1 MVSFDEG
8 YLCSLQAWQR
18 PTLPRL
24 KTKYHWRWGDLRPS
38 SRWDRVW
45 TPRQSHQAG
54 EEQRDEHIGF
64 LLARMGQGPS
74 ALFCWRE
81 WGKCPDRAVAFREW
95 GMCPKRCK
103 SFSIYQVS
111 GWTMIMRA
119 IKPIER
125 LVPVSYA
132 HCCVSTPGLSTWSS
146 STVLKGELVSRWVSR
161 LDAFSGYPVH
171 T

>member
-1 MVSFDEG
+1 MKGVFSTLALSEKSYNFPG
-8 YLCSLQAWQR
+8 QAFCLSQAWQR

-54 EEQRDEHIGF
+54 EKQKGTEAQCIRR
-64 LLARMGQGPS
+64 LSLCKNPS
-74 ALFCWRE
+74 SHA
-81 WGKCPDRAVAFREW
+81 A
-95 GMCPKRCK
+95 
-103 SFSIYQVS
+103 
-111 GWTMIMRA
+111 WTSIMRA
-119 IKPIER
+119 IKPFER
-125 LVPVSYA
+125 LVPVSYG
-132 HCCVSTPGLSTWSS
+132 HCCPSTPGLSTRSS
-146 STVLKGELVSRWVSR
+146 SSVLKGNLVSRWVSR

>member
-1 MVSFDEG
+1 MSFDEG
-8 YLCSLQAWQR
+8 NSLCSLQAWQR

-54 EEQRDEHIGF
+54 EEQRDEHILFG
-64 LLARMGQGPS
+64 ANGP
-74 ALFCWRE
+74 RP
-81 WGKCPDRAVAFREW
+81 KRADLQFAN
-95 GMCPKRCK
+95 GASPKRCK

>member
-1 MVSFDEG
+1 MKGISVDALVRKVLDFPGASF
-8 YLCSLQAWQR
+8 LCPLQAWQR

-54 EEQRDEHIGF
+54 EGQRDEHMKF
-64 LLARMGQGPS
+64 LLARM
-74 ALFCWRE
+74 ALAKRAVCLSRIDVPVLRE
-81 WGKCPDRAVAFREW
+81 WLLA
-95 GMCPKRCK
+95 KR
-103 SFSIYQVS
+103 V
-111 GWTMIMRA
+111 GWTLIMRA

-125 LVPVSYA
+125 LVPVSCA
-132 HCCVSTPGLSTWSS
+132 HCCVSTSGLSTWSS